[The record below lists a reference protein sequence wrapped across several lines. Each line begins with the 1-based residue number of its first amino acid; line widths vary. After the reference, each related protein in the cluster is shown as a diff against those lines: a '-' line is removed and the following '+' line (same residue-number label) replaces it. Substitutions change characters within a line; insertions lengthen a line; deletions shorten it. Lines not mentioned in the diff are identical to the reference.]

1 MSEIEYKILLLGDS
15 GIGKEYI
22 FKILSK
28 EEFNKKNVA
37 TIGIDRRT
45 LSLNIDIDNN
55 GKKENKNCDVFLF
68 DTAGQERYKSITKT
82 FLEALDGIILLYS
95 ITNKKSFLNV
105 ETWMNNIK
113 DLIGISDESKIALI
127 LLGNKTDF
135 EEGFKEREVTEEEAI
150 KLCKQN
156 NLIWGGEQNLKNMD
170 KNNIEELF
178 KEYTEKIYKIIGEKI
193 HEKKMLI
200 KSVKYY
206 KQKKKQK
213 CICF

>member
-1 MSEIEYKILLLGDS
+1 MSQIEYKILLLGDS

-22 FKILSK
+22 LKILSNEK
-28 EEFNKKNVA
+28 FNEKNVS

-45 LSLNIDIDNN
+45 LNLNIDIDNN
-55 GKKENKNCDVFLF
+55 GKKENKNCDVILF
-68 DTAGQERYKSITKT
+68 DTAGQERYRSITKT
-82 FLEALDGIILLYS
+82 FQKEMEGIILLYS
-95 ITNKKSFLNV
+95 ITKKNSFISV
-105 ETWMNNIK
+105 ETWINSIK
-113 DLIGISDESKIALI
+113 DLIGISEESKIALI

-150 KLCKQN
+150 KLCEKN

-170 KNNIEELF
+170 KNKIEELF
-178 KEYTEKIYKIIGEKI
+178 KEFAEKIYKKIGEKI
-193 HEKKMLI
+193 PEKEMLI

-206 KQKKKQK
+206 KRKKNQK